1 MDYRV
6 IGKWHSQLMMDAKDV
21 IWSLDQ
27 APFAGSLDSEAAEA
41 GDGPGLKN
49 FLPTLPGVTTLTST
63 SSSLN
68 LFAEDSQES
77 ATDYDSILETTMLP
91 NSRQI
96 VNAFNT
102 VEEKTVIPQ
111 SVCSFPCKIGEIM
124 IFNTVSLVLS
134 YVRQKARVAQKY
146 TTCLKNQLTIF
157 NTFRYTLKS

>member
-1 MDYRV
+1 
-6 IGKWHSQLMMDAKDV
+6 MMDAKDV

-68 LFAEDSQES
+68 LFAEDDQES
-77 ATDYDSILETTMLP
+77 TDYDTILETTMSP

-96 VNAFNT
+96 VNAFNI

-134 YVRQKARVAQKY
+134 YVWQKARVAQI
-146 TTCLKNQLTIF
+146 L
-157 NTFRYTLKS
+157 S